1 MGVISTR
8 MHHVNN
14 AQAYVA
20 VNVSQSDDL
29 KRVKQIFEV
38 SYKTGRRGL
47 TCKTLDFCK

>member
-20 VNVSQSDDL
+20 VNVSQLDDL
-29 KRVKQIFEV
+29 KRVKLIFEV
-38 SYKTGRRGL
+38 SYKSGKTGTHL
-47 TCKTLDFCK
+47 LNLSLL